1 MNHSL
6 LIIHSLLRWAIVI
19 LAVVIIVKS
28 LLGWLGK
35 SAYSK
40 ADNLLSLFF
49 MICADIQLLI
59 GLTQYFFGD
68 FMKSIRSSQNIMG
81 NDINRFWAVEHIS
94 GMLMGIALI
103 HVGRI
108 LAKKASTDTVKFK
121 RQFIWFLLAILII
134 AATIPWAGMPYGR
147 PLMPQF

>member
-1 MNHSL
+1 MNHTL
-6 LIIHSLLRWAIVI
+6 LILHSLLRWAILI
-19 LAVVIIVKS
+19 LAIIIIVKS

-35 SAYSK
+35 SKYNK
-40 ADNLLSLFF
+40 ADNMLSLFL

-68 FMKSIRSSQNIMG
+68 FMNGIRSSQNIMG
-81 NDINRFWAVEHIS
+81 DKISRFWAVEHIS
-94 GMLMGIALI
+94 GMIVGIALI

-108 LAKKASTDTVKFK
+108 LAKKASTDTLKFK
-121 RQFIWFLLAILII
+121 RQFIWFLLALLII

-147 PLMPQF
+147 PMMPQF